1 MSCPATVFAALL
13 PINTVQNISTSA
25 SPQLC
30 QRQDAAALPVAAD
43 VADDAAESVLRQTA
57 QQDIAGA
64 LYMIRSAV
72 AGRVI
77 QDDGQ
82 IRRRRAVQALFD
94 GLPRCQTVAEADDRE
109 SWVSGA
115 PSTAPPLHAAVNPGT
130 T

>member
-1 MSCPATVFAALL
+1 MACTPDGDGSHKITLHYPDTSTAMAAF
-13 PINTVQNISTSA
+13 VQLS
-25 SPQLC
+25 
-30 QRQDAAALPVAAD
+30 D

-109 SWVSGA
+109 IMGQRR
-115 PSTAPPLHAAVNPGT
+115 T
-130 T
+130 